1 MQERR
6 NYTRIDKECRIEYG
20 PFSTVVHSGPLRP
33 GAVKNIG
40 SGGVLFT
47 TAAACAIGEQLFL
60 KIYIPGWQQRDGR
73 CRQVSGAGSE
83 LLLETVAEVLRV
95 DDTGQGY
102 LTGVRFLGS
111 IQQSH

>member
-6 NYTRIDKECRIEYG
+6 NHTRIDKECRIEYG
-20 PFSTVVHSGPLRP
+20 PFSAMLRP
-33 GAVKNIG
+33 GALRSGALRNIG

-47 TAAACAIGEQLFL
+47 ADAACAIGEQLFL
-60 KIYIPGWQQRDGR
+60 KIYIPGWQECDGR
-73 CRQVSGAGSE
+73 CHQVTGSGSE

-111 IQQSH
+111 VQQSH